1 MNPDNGMPGFMS
13 AFFVIFGIVF
23 VIGIFVSIFKFSQT
37 REMAM
42 KKGATE
48 SEATAVALSGDLG
61 TVASFVKGSGS
72 TEDRIREVRHLQTQG
87 LITAEQA
94 EQRVAE
100 ILRDV

>member
-1 MNPDNGMPGFMS
+1 MNPDSGMPGFMT

-23 VIGIFVSIFKFSQT
+23 VISIFVGLFKFSQT
-37 REMAM
+37 REMAI

-61 TVASFVKGSGS
+61 TVASFVKGVSS
-72 TEDRIREVRHLQTQG
+72 TEDRIREVRHLQEQG
-87 LITAEQA
+87 LITAQQA

>member
-1 MNPDNGMPGFMS
+1 MPGFVS
-13 AFFVIFGIVF
+13 GFFVLFAIAAVASIV
-23 VIGIFVSIFKFSQT
+23 VGIFKFSQT

-61 TVASFVKGSGS
+61 TVASFVKGGPS
-72 TEDRIREVRHLQTQG
+72 TEERIREVRHLQTEG

-94 EQRVAE
+94 EQRIAE
-100 ILRDV
+100 ILREV